1 MMHML
6 SPCQIV
12 LLYDYT
18 DYELGRSLMF
28 ILRVKMSDITYYDN
42 MIKKSNELG
51 KSFIESIQYIR
62 PSRNE
67 G

>member
-1 MMHML
+1 ML

-42 MIKKSNELG
+42 MIKK
-51 KSFIESIQYIR
+51 
-62 PSRNE
+62 
-67 G
+67 